1 MQGLYFSEF
10 FLFLKFKKISMAV
23 QLFDFDIVLNK
34 SQKYCVYQERCQ
46 WDVEKKFR
54 DWLVDE
60 EIRDDVLG
68 ELIVQGFIN
77 EERFAAQFASGRFR
91 IKQWGKQKIK
101 VELKKRQI
109 SSYSINKALEKI
121 TDEEYRLTLQ
131 SLITKKNKEVRAKNE
146 FEKTQKI
153 AQYLYS
159 RGYESELIWDT
170 LRVDINE

>member
-1 MQGLYFSEF
+1 MNVPL
-10 FLFLKFKKISMAV
+10 I
-23 QLFDFDIVLNK
+23 DFEIALNK
-34 SQKYCVYQERCQ
+34 AQKYCAYQERCQ

-54 DWLVDE
+54 DWQVDE
-60 EIRDDVLG
+60 EIRDEILA

-121 TDEEYRLTLQ
+121 ADEEYRLTLQ

-153 AQYLYS
+153 AQYLFS
-159 RGYESELIWDT
+159 RGYESELIWEI
-170 LRVDINE
+170 LRININE